1 MIAEQRQVLVVATA
15 LSVFW
20 VLTLVV
26 AGVSRGGDTTHF
38 AFAVATL
45 VFLLLAPPS
54 LLFAYINRWL
64 AFAGILAGIA
74 LLIDTGIVFLW
85 VLA

>member
-1 MIAEQRQVLVVATA
+1 MIPEQRQVLVVATA

-20 VLTLVV
+20 VLTLIV
-26 AGVSRGGDTTHF
+26 ASVSRGDTAHF
-38 AFAVATL
+38 ALVVATL
-45 VFLLLAPPS
+45 VFVLLALPS

-74 LLIDTGIVFLW
+74 LLIDTDIVFLW
-85 VLA
+85 ILA

>member
-1 MIAEQRQVLVVATA
+1 MIPEQRQVLVVATA
-15 LSVFW
+15 SS
-20 VLTLVV
+20 
-26 AGVSRGGDTTHF
+26 AVSRGDTAHF
-38 AFAVATL
+38 AFVVATL
-45 VFLLLAPPS
+45 VFFLFTLPS

-85 VLA
+85 ILT

>member
-1 MIAEQRQVLVVATA
+1 MIPEQRQALVVAIA

-20 VLTLVV
+20 VLALIV
-26 AGVSRGGDTTHF
+26 AAVSRGDTAHF

-45 VFLLLAPPS
+45 VFVLLALPS

-85 VLA
+85 ILA

>member
-1 MIAEQRQVLVVATA
+1 MIPEQRQVLVVATA

-20 VLTLVV
+20 VLTLIVT
-26 AGVSRGGDTTHF
+26 AVSRGGMAHF

-45 VFLLLAPPS
+45 VFVLLALPS
-54 LLFAYINRWL
+54 LLFAYSNRWL

-74 LLIDTGIVFLW
+74 LLIDTGILFLW
-85 VLA
+85 ILA

>member
-1 MIAEQRQVLVVATA
+1 MIPEQRQVLVVATA

-20 VLTLVV
+20 VLTLIV
-26 AGVSRGGDTTHF
+26 AAVWRGDTAHF
-38 AFAVATL
+38 AFVVATL
-45 VFLLLAPPS
+45 VFFLLALPS

-85 VLA
+85 ILA

>member
-1 MIAEQRQVLVVATA
+1 
-15 LSVFW
+15 
-20 VLTLVV
+20 VLTLIV
-26 AGVSRGGDTTHF
+26 AAVSRGDTTHF

-45 VFLLLAPPS
+45 VFLLLALPS